1 MCCVLVNH
9 HDYYHDNNYYGYDN
23 DNDVVGDSDDAKLV
37 MTMLMITLK
46 GAWQSPADYYDNQP
60 WQLSWQLSWQSP
72 ADDYI

>member
-37 MTMLMITLK
+37 MTMLI
-46 GAWQSPADYYDNQP
+46 
-60 WQLSWQLSWQSP
+60 
-72 ADDYI
+72 ADDYIERCMAISC